1 MTKIGKIWIWNTIPS
16 IGLQTQS
23 SKDVVTN
30 EMLLDMSNAI
40 WMPINFNS
48 KEWTKLDISII
59 DWNLIIE
66 ASILSKQNR
75 ND

>member
-1 MTKIGKIWIWNTIPS
+1 MTKIEKIWIWNTIPS
-16 IGLQTQS
+16 IGLQIQS

-48 KEWTKLDISII
+48 KEWAKLDISII

-66 ASILSKQNR
+66 ASILSKYIK
-75 ND
+75 D

>member
-1 MTKIGKIWIWNTIPS
+1 MTKIEKIWIWNTIPS
-16 IGLQTQS
+16 IGLQIQS

-48 KEWTKLDISII
+48 KEWAKLDISII